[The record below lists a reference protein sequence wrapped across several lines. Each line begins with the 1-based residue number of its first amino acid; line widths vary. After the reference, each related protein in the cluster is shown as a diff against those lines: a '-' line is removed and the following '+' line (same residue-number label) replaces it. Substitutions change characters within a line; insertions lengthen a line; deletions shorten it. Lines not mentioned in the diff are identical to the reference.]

1 MTKRNTGTRA
11 MSGSRGRLKEAV
23 DDFYPTPPS
32 MTEQLL
38 RYEAPFHGVVW
49 EPAAG
54 QGHMV
59 KVLRDSGVEVYA
71 SDFKDYGF
79 PLDGVFDFRL
89 AHPMLLSCRVEHIVT
104 NPPYS
109 ISDEFVSHALDVV
122 PNGGRVAMLVR
133 LQFLES
139 VGRYERFFSHRPP
152 ARIHIFVKRESIYKD
167 GVVQEHS
174 GAICYAWIVW
184 EKLKDGQFKQP
195 CLVNWIDNRKKEY
208 SNAPEL
214 I

>member
-1 MTKRNTGTRA
+1 MKERNTGTRA

-23 DDFYPTPPS
+23 DDFYPTPPT

-38 RYEAPFHGVVW
+38 RYERTFFGTVW

-59 KVLRDSGVEVYA
+59 NVLRQHGCNVYA

-79 PLDGVFDFRL
+79 ALDGVKDFRL
-89 AHPMLLSCRVEHIVT
+89 CELPEGVNHIVT

-109 ISDEFVSHALDVV
+109 ISDEFVSHALDIV

-139 VGRYERFFSHRPP
+139 VGRYERFFGPRPP
-152 ARIHIFVKRESIYKD
+152 ARVHVFVKRESIYKD
-167 GVVQEHS
+167 GIKQENS

-184 EKLKDGQFKQP
+184 EKNDDGSFVTP
-195 CLVNWIDNRKKEY
+195 CVLNWIDNRTKE
-208 SNAPEL
+208 NEGGL
-214 I
+214 L